1 MALSTLDC
9 CELKL
14 ARYDPMENAA
24 SGVWAAMDDLSV
36 VTVEP
41 AWPFSTLNP
50 PQKIWGTAWPAVT
63 WTALQGWVDGGE
75 VAAQSPALRASRCRS
90 ARVPG
95 SRCSVALDPLSVS
108 TLPRIP
114 SR

>member
-1 MALSTLDC
+1 MSTPDC
-9 CELKL
+9 CESKL

-24 SGVWAAMDDLSV
+24 SGVWAAMEDLSV

-50 PQKIWGTAWPAVT
+50 PQKIWGTAWAAVT
-63 WTALQGWVDGGE
+63 CTALQGWVDGGE
-75 VAAQSPALRASRCRS
+75 VAAQLSPSGVQ
-90 ARVPG
+90 VPFCQSPG
-95 SRCSVALDPLSVS
+95 VSVSVALDPLSVS